1 MHGEKKYRIGDGLE
15 LERTFRLIYIVFSIQ
30 KNPILEFYIVL
41 SKIVK
46 KKCLRRVFIHALN

>member
-41 SKIVK
+41 SKIEEK
-46 KKCLRRVFIHALN
+46 KMCNTV